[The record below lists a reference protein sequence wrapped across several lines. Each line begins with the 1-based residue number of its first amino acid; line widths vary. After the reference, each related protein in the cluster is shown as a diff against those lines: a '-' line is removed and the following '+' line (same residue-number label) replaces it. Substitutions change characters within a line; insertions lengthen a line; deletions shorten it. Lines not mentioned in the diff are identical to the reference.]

1 MKQLLSLFLILALLL
16 TGCSWREPDYLP
28 PEDIL
33 LEEGETAPPPTTPS
47 VRELTLVYNPNESM
61 NPYHCSDYTNRV
73 LFSLMYQGLFAVD
86 SAYKT
91 APILCKS
98 YSYTADMRT
107 WTFQIAD
114 ATFSDGTAVTAEDVQ
129 ASLKNA
135 IGSAWYANRLQ
146 HVKSISVSE
155 DTVVIQ
161 LDTPY
166 ENLPILLDIPIVKAS
181 QVDAAN
187 PIGSG
192 PYSFDGARLRR
203 QADWWC
209 NAALPVSAQTIPLVA
224 AQSPKQIRDSFEA
237 SEISLVC
244 TDPGSLDY
252 VDYRSDYELWDCEN
266 GLFVYMICNKKSKSA
281 LLQNDAVRAALTH
294 GINREALTGIYRSFA
309 QGVTLPA
316 SPKSPYY
323 DTKLAERFGYDPKI
337 LTDAVAAAQA
347 SSNELILMVS
357 AADMYR
363 RQCAQAIAKMLGEC
377 GLSVTVKT
385 VTPEKLVDQLRW
397 GEYDLFLG
405 QTRLSANMDLSAFF
419 AENGKLSYGGLSDAG
434 IYAMCLE
441 ALTNSGNYYTL
452 HKLVM
457 ESGKLCPLLFQSY
470 AVYGGRSSLPGLT
483 PARDN
488 LFFYDL
494 GIRMEDALAQA

>member
-1 MKQLLSLFLILALLL
+1 MKRILPIFLVLALLL
-16 TGCSWREPDYLP
+16 TGCNWREPDYLP
-28 PEDIL
+28 SQDIL
-33 LEEGETAPPPTTPS
+33 LEEGETTPPIITQTTQ
-47 VRELTLVYNPNESM
+47 ELTLVYNPNESM
-61 NPYHCSDYTNRV
+61 NPYHSSDYTNRA
-73 LFSLMYQGLFAVD
+73 LFSLIYQGLFAVNREYQ
-86 SAYKT
+86 A
-91 APILCKS
+91 APLLCES
-98 YSYTADMRT
+98 YSYSADMRT

-135 IGSAWYANRLQ
+135 MGSAWYGNRLQ
-146 HVKSISVSE
+146 HVQSVSVAA
-155 DTVVIQ
+155 DAVVLK

-166 ENLPILLDIPIVKAS
+166 ENLPILLDIPIVKS
-181 QVDAAN
+181 GEVDGEN

-192 PYSFDGARLRR
+192 PYRFDGASLRR
-203 QADWWC
+203 QSGWWC
-209 NAALPVSAQTIPLVA
+209 NASLPVANQTIPLVTA
-224 AQSPKQIRDSFEA
+224 KSAIQIRDSFEL
-237 SEISLVC
+237 SQVSLVC

-266 GLFVYMICNKKSKSA
+266 GLFVYMTCNKKSKNK
-281 LLQNDAVRAALTH
+281 LLENDAVRAALTH
-294 GINREALTGIYRSFA
+294 GINRDALTGIYHSFA

-316 SPKSPYY
+316 SPQSPYY
-323 DTKLAERFGYDPKI
+323 DEKLAQRYDYDPQI
-337 LTDAVAAAQA
+337 LKDAIAAAA
-347 SSNELILMVS
+347 PENKDLILMVS
-357 AADMYR
+357 AADMQR

-377 GLSVTVKT
+377 GLTVTIKT
-385 VTPEKLVDQLRW
+385 VTPDKLVENLRW

-419 AENGKLSYGGLSDAG
+419 AEKGKLNYGGLSDAG

-441 ALTNSGNYYTL
+441 SLANSGNYYTL

-470 AVYGGRSSLPGLT
+470 AVYGGRGSLPNLS

-488 LFFYDL
+488 LFYYDL
-494 GIRMEDALAQA
+494 GITMEDALTK